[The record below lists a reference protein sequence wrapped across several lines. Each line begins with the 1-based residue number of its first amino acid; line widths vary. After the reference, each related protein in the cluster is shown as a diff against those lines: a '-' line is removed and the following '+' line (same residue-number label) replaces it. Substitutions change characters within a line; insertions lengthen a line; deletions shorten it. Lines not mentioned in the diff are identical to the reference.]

1 MTVLNSKLIQ
11 EVDRYI
17 DENHETFSELGDR
30 FFEVFGYKNDRINTQ
45 IRNLQQI
52 TCSATRFA
60 DIEDFVKNQ
69 MGKEENK
76 KPRWKRVGGITL
88 KKLKEL
94 RDKSQEF
101 DSDPANQ
108 MALRLRLARG
118 WVRAVVSK
126 YLYRVA
132 CDQMGE
138 TP

>member
-1 MTVLNSKLIQ
+1 MVLNTNLIQ

-17 DENHETFSELGDR
+17 DENHKTFSELGDY
-30 FFEVFGYKNDRINTQ
+30 FFDVFSYRNDRINTQ

-69 MGKEENK
+69 MGKEGNK
-76 KPRWKRVGGITL
+76 EPQWKKVGDSTL

-118 WVRAVVSK
+118 WVRAVVSQ

-138 TP
+138 RP